1 MPLMLNLALNGS
13 NQTGGALAEDIRL
26 ARAAGFGALEMW
38 IPKLE
43 YALQGGSLA
52 FVKKLLKGEKG
63 EKPVR
68 VVALNRL
75 SDIIFR
81 DQRAAA
87 QLDAQ
92 THSLAASA
100 MSLDAPWIVVEAGLA
115 PAGVSAA
122 DVTAEVGRA
131 LAHIGKITT
140 QYGAISVA
148 LAPGGAVSSVGQAL
162 AALQLSGRNNV
173 GLALD
178 ASDVEAAL
186 ADTRFRPTQL
196 AVVHLPAGL
205 SAPAWNALAVA
216 LTNAGFTGFFS
227 AEPPAAGLTSTSSS
241 KSVGSSSPK
250 SPTDV
255 SAWAAHTVAWLQQAS
270 TD

>member
-75 SDIIFR
+75 SDVIFR
-81 DQRAAA
+81 DKRAAA
-87 QLDAQ
+87 HLDAQ

-100 MSLDAPWIVVEAGLA
+100 MSLDAPWIVVEAGAA
-115 PAGVSAA
+115 PAGVAPA
-122 DVTAEVGRA
+122 DVTAEVGHA
-131 LAHIGKITT
+131 LAQIGKITT
-140 QYGAISVA
+140 QYGTISIA
-148 LAPGGAVSSVGQAL
+148 LAPGGAVTSVSQAL
-162 AALQLSGRNNV
+162 AALQLSGRGNV

-178 ASDVEAAL
+178 SNDVETAL
-186 ADTRFRPTQL
+186 ADANFRPTQL
-196 AVVHLPAGL
+196 AVVHLAAGL
-205 SAPAWNALAVA
+205 SAPAWNALAAA
-216 LTNAGFTGFFS
+216 LINAGFTGFFS
-227 AEPPAAGLTSTSSS
+227 AEPPA
-241 KSVGSSSPK
+241 
-250 SPTDV
+250 PTDV
-255 SAWAAHTVAWLQQAS
+255 SAWAARTRAWLQQAF